1 VPCSRAPRA
10 HEGVQQVSL
19 TAVSL
24 TRIGTAVTVIGD
36 MNLQIAS
43 AAEQQSTVAEEV
55 SRNVVVIRDGSESL
69 AAQIEEARR
78 VSQNLNEQAQ
88 RQHLLT
94 AQFRA

>member
-1 VPCSRAPRA
+1 MQQGTNRARN
-10 HEGVQQVSL
+10 GVQQVSL
-19 TAVSL
+19 TAASL
-24 TRIGTAVTVIGD
+24 ARIGTAVTVIDD

-43 AAEQQSTVAEEV
+43 AAEQQSTVAEEI
-55 SRNVVVIRDGSESL
+55 SRNVAVIRDGSESL